1 VTDSPDAHGS
11 HGSHGSHGAH
21 EATGA
26 TGRPEVAARTAWSRL
41 LRAGRPRA
49 TRAQAL
55 AGVLT
60 LALGFAVVTQV
71 RQTQQEGLSALR
83 ETDLVRILDDVGQR
97 EARLEA
103 DARDLQATQERLQS
117 GSDSSQAALEAAQ
130 ARLDTLGVLTGTM
143 PASGPGIRLTIEDPQ
158 GKVTAPMLLDA
169 LQELRDAG
177 AEAVQIGSVRVVA
190 STSFEEPG
198 GSDGAGVVVDSN
210 VLHPPYVFLA
220 IGDPPTLSAA
230 LDIPGGVLETLRQQG
245 ATGVIASETD
255 VRITALHTISP
266 PRYARPAPTPS
277 GAGG

>member
-1 VTDSPDAHGS
+1 MTAVPGPR
-11 HGSHGSHGAH
+11 GAH
-21 EATGA
+21 ESSGQ
-26 TGRPEVAARTAWSRL
+26 PEETARTAWARL

-60 LALGFAVVTQV
+60 LALGFAVVTQL
-71 RQTQQEGLSALR
+71 RQTQQEGLSTLR

-103 DARDLQATQERLQS
+103 DARDLEATQQRLRS

-130 ARLDTLGVLTGTM
+130 ARLDTLGVLTGTL
-143 PASGPGIRLTIEDPQ
+143 PASGPGIQLTITDPQ
-158 GKVTAPMLLDA
+158 GKVTAAMLLDA

-177 AEAVQIGSVRVVA
+177 AEAVQLGPVRVVA
-190 STSFEEPG
+190 STSFEDG
-198 GSDGAGVVVDSN
+198 GTRSDPAVVVDSN

-220 IGDPPTLSAA
+220 VGDPPTLSAA

-245 ATGVIASETD
+245 ADGTVSTEDD

-277 GAGG
+277 GAAG

>member
-1 VTDSPDAHGS
+1 MTSIPGTP
-11 HGSHGSHGAH
+11 HGAH

-26 TGRPEVAARTAWSRL
+26 PPEPSRTAWARL
-41 LRAGRPRA
+41 WRAGQPRA

-55 AGVLT
+55 AAVLT
-60 LALGFAVVTQV
+60 FALGFAVVTQL

-103 DARDLQATQERLQS
+103 DARDLEATQQRLKS
-117 GSDSSQAALEAAQ
+117 GSNSSQAALEAAQ
-130 ARLDTLGVLTGTM
+130 SRLDTLGVLTGTA
-143 PASGPGIRLTIEDPQ
+143 PATGPGIRLVVSDPD
-158 GKVTAPMLLDA
+158 GNVRAATLLDT

-177 AEAVQIGSVRVVA
+177 AEAVQIGTVRVVA
-190 STSFEEPG
+190 STSFVDG
-198 GSDGAGVVVDSN
+198 GSSASPAVVVDSN

-220 IGDPPTLSAA
+220 IGDSQTMSAA

-245 ATGVIASETD
+245 ADGTVTSEDD
-255 VRITALHTISP
+255 VRITALHSISP

-277 GAGG
+277 GSGG